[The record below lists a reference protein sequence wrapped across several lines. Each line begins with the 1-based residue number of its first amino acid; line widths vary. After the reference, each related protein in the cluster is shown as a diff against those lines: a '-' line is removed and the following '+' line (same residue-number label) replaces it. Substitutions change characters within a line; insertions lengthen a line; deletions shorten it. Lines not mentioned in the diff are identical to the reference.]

1 MNTERILDRLA
12 ADPTVQRL
20 QADGSSR
27 RFFRLRMD
35 GRPVL
40 AVLPPVN
47 ADDKAMAEARSM
59 ALIGRHL
66 HAKGAA
72 VPEIY
77 GWDEAS
83 WLVICEDLG
92 DQRLHDVGPT
102 EARRPALYEQ
112 TLARLARMQVAGAAG
127 FDPGWCWDT
136 PRYDTALMRERESDY
151 FLQAC
156 CADLLDLSFDTAAVR
171 EECRKLATAAAEAP
185 ARFFLHRDCQ
195 SRNIMLAQGE
205 PVFIDFQGGRLGPLA
220 YDLASLLIDPYAA
233 LPADMQEYLLEV
245 YLAELT
251 KLTSYDREQFRRE
264 YLLLSAQRNMQI
276 LGAFA
281 FLSKVRGKPFFA
293 RFLAPASSSL
303 AALLE
308 RESFAP
314 YPELRAL
321 SRQCRQCLQGPE
333 QP

>member
-1 MNTERILDRLA
+1 MNIARVLERIA
-12 ADPTVQRL
+12 TDPTVQRL

-27 RFFRLRMD
+27 RFYRLREGD
-35 GRPVL
+35 APIL
-40 AVLPPVN
+40 AVLPPEN
-47 ADDKAMAEARSM
+47 ADEKAMAEARSM
-59 ALIGRHL
+59 ACIGRHL
-66 HAKGAA
+66 HKQGAA

-83 WLVICEDLG
+83 GLVLCQDLG
-92 DQRLHDVGPT
+92 DQRLHDVGPAD
-102 EARRPALYEQ
+102 ARRPALYQ
-112 TLARLARMQVAGAAG
+112 TALARLAHMQVAGAAG

-136 PRYDTALMRERESDY
+136 PQYDAKLMRERESDY

-156 CADLLDLSFDTAAVR
+156 CADLLHLPFDAAAVR
-171 EECRKLATAAAEAP
+171 EECRKLAEAAAGAP
-185 ARFFLHRDCQ
+185 AHFFLHRDCQ

-233 LPADMQEYLLEV
+233 LPADMQEHLLEV

-251 KLTSYDREQFRRE
+251 KLTPYDREQFRHE

-308 RESFAP
+308 HDAFAP
-314 YPELRAL
+314 YAALRAL
-321 SRQCRQCLQGPE
+321 SHECRRHLE
-333 QP
+333 QRP